1 MLHFSCDMCGR
12 PLGKERYVARL
23 EVFPAH
29 DPDEIDESQ
38 LDSDHLQELA
48 EMLEEIENGAGYDLD
63 DGEPKQFRFDLC
75 PDCHPRFVAD
85 PLGRERLQ
93 RLKYS
98 DN

>member
-1 MLHFSCDMCGR
+1 MLHFSCDICGQ

-23 EVFPAH
+23 EVYPAH
-29 DPDEIDESQ
+29 DPEEIDEAD
-38 LDSDHLQELA
+38 LDADHLQELA
-48 EMLEEIENGAGYDLD
+48 EMLSDVEETGYDLEET
-63 DGEPKQFRFDLC
+63 GPKQFRFDLC

-85 PLGRERLQ
+85 PLSRERLQ